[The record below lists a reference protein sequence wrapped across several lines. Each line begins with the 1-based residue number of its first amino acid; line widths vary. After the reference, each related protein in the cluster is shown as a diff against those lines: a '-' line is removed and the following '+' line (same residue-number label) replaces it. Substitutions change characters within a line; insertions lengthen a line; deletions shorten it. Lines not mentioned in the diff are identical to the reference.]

1 VALGSERERERE
13 RERQMAAVDEERP
26 LIEDDGALVVQ
37 VLSLSLSLSLSL
49 ICLCLSDLYFS
60 FLSQWR
66 VVPFLRLGCFSSSSL
81 FFFGIRSFSVENKSK
96 RSRSFIHRSIFIISH
111 QVKLQKYLYA

>member
-37 VLSLSLSLSLSL
+37 VLSLSLSLSL

-81 FFFGIRSFSVENKSK
+81 FSLVSDLFRLKINRRGVG
-96 RSRSFIHRSIFIISH
+96 H
-111 QVKLQKYLYA
+111 LYIGVFL

>member
-37 VLSLSLSLSLSL
+37 VLSLSLSL

-81 FFFGIRSFSVENKSK
+81 FSLVSDLFRLKINRRGVG
-96 RSRSFIHRSIFIISH
+96 H
-111 QVKLQKYLYA
+111 LYIGVFL

>member
-81 FFFGIRSFSVENKSK
+81 FSLVSDLFRLKINRRGVG
-96 RSRSFIHRSIFIISH
+96 H
-111 QVKLQKYLYA
+111 LYIGVFL